1 MVNGK
6 KSVQGQTTEMFKKV
20 TIKFDGLKN
29 ANTFNI
35 YAICSSSR
43 LSTGDPRNQDIFLQK
58 TTFSLV
64 MSRLALGSP
73 SWFGARHQAENG
85 LTHRKM
91 AVVCAL
97 VITSR
102 GEALSE
108 KRLIGQAILLQ
119 SGTKCG
125 VGSHRTCSHFFWLIA
140 RNLTIFDKKYRI
152 LTRHDKRESY
162 FIVLQQN
169 NV

>member
-58 TTFSLV
+58 TAFSLV
-64 MSRLALGSP
+64 MSTSRLALGSP
-73 SWFGARHQAENG
+73 GWFGVRHH
-85 LTHRKM
+85 T
-91 AVVCAL
+91 
-97 VITSR
+97 
-102 GEALSE
+102 E
-108 KRLIGQAILLQ
+108 KA
-119 SGTKCG
+119 
-125 VGSHRTCSHFFWLIA
+125 
-140 RNLTIFDKKYRI
+140 
-152 LTRHDKRESY
+152 
-162 FIVLQQN
+162 
-169 NV
+169 